1 MRIAMRNVRS
11 LVQAMNQS
19 RPLRSTRRRA
29 PSLPVGHPLIAPR
42 WAA

>member
-1 MRIAMRNVRS
+1 MRNARA

-29 PSLPVGHPLIAPR
+29 PSLPAGDPLIASR
-42 WAA
+42 SAA

>member
-1 MRIAMRNVRS
+1 MRTVCS

-29 PSLPVGHPLIAPR
+29 SPLPAGGPLIAPR
-42 WAA
+42 STA